1 LGLLKASAVI
11 PTLNAGPGFEELL
24 RGLLVRRL
32 GFDYE
37 VFVLDSGSTDG
48 TEELAGRHG
57 ARVHQVPE
65 ALDREIR
72 LEQER

>member
-1 LGLLKASAVI
+1 
-11 PTLNAGPGFEELL
+11 
-24 RGLLVRRL
+24 L